1 MKKIVLFPD
10 KVLRVKTKEI
20 AMVTPELVVQIEEVR
35 KVLNSKEDTA
45 AGLAATQLGFESR
58 FFAQKEKK
66 EMVVYINPKIL
77 KTYGE
82 KTYPMMV
89 FEDESSEN
97 FLEGC
102 LSFPNLFGTVKRY
115 LKIEV
120 EWQEIVDRK
129 PATAGRLET
138 RNKILEGFEA
148 IVFQH
153 EAEHL
158 DGILFVDHIKQEKG
172 EIFRFIGNRKKTIKI
187 EDIL

>member
-10 KVLRVKTKEI
+10 KVLRVKTKKVQE
-20 AMVTPELVVQIEEVR
+20 VTSELEAQIEEVR
-35 KVLNSKEDTA
+35 KVLNSKKDTA
-45 AGLAATQLGFESR
+45 AGLAATQLGYESR
-58 FFAQKEKK
+58 FFAQKEKNK
-66 EMVVYINPKIL
+66 IVVYINPKIIA
-77 KTYGE
+77 TYGK

-89 FEDESSEN
+89 FEDNSSEN

-115 LKIEV
+115 LKIDV
-120 EWQEIVDRK
+120 EWQEIVDK
-129 PATAGRLET
+129 RLET

-158 DGILFVDHIKQEKG
+158 DGILFVDHIKRDKG
-172 EIFRFIGNRKKTIKI
+172 EIFRFVGNKKKTIKI